1 VATGLAASP
10 SRIAV
15 LAPQDEGAG
24 DLLEGF
30 GRGASLVNAGGDLW
44 TVLDDDAAGHE
55 TFQIAGVTSLA
66 KTAACPEIVAFRN
79 NTKGV

>member
-1 VATGLAASP
+1 VS
-10 SRIAV
+10 
-15 LAPQDEGAG
+15 E
-24 DLLEGF
+24 EF
-30 GRGASLVNAGGDLW
+30 GPGASLV
-44 TVLDDDAAGHE
+44 AGHE

>member
-1 VATGLAASP
+1 
-10 SRIAV
+10 
-15 LAPQDEGAG
+15 
-24 DLLEGF
+24 
-30 GRGASLVNAGGDLW
+30 LW

-55 TFQIAGVTSLA
+55 TFQIAGVTSPA

>member
-1 VATGLAASP
+1 M
-10 SRIAV
+10 
-15 LAPQDEGAG
+15 
-24 DLLEGF
+24 LEGF
-30 GRGASLVNAGGDLW
+30 GPGASLVNAGGDLW

>member
-1 VATGLAASP
+1 VS
-10 SRIAV
+10 
-15 LAPQDEGAG
+15 
-24 DLLEGF
+24 EGF
-30 GRGASLVNAGGDLW
+30 GPGACLVNAGGDLW

-66 KTAACPEIVAFRN
+66 NGDVLEIVAFRN